1 MKLYS
6 IKEQKSPSLKWTGII
21 SYSIFL
27 ILLIIIPPAIF
38 NILIRWLIN
47 LIQAHLGEEYIAQS
61 FHHFWL
67 LLIGWLFFSLPWIT
81 QLSQIIIQNLKL
93 KLKRKE
99 ETNHGK

>member
-38 NILIRWLIN
+38 NVLIRWLVN
-47 LIQAHLGEEYIAQS
+47 LIKSNLGEE
-61 FHHFWL
+61 
-67 LLIGWLFFSLPWIT
+67 
-81 QLSQIIIQNLKL
+81 
-93 KLKRKE
+93 
-99 ETNHGK
+99 